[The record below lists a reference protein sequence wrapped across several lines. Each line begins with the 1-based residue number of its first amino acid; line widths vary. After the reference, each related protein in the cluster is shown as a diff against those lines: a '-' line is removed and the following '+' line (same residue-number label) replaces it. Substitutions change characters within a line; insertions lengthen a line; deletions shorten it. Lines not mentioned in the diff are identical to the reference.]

1 MRWLPAPRR
10 CAPIDAER
18 KPRLHSFDYIRAAS
32 LDQAATLLRSDPEA
46 RLLAGGQTLLP
57 AWKHGLSAPSL
68 LIDLQDIG
76 HLADIEETPRDIT
89 IGAMAR
95 HATVARIGGDGYG
108 FGLALLARGIADPQ
122 VRNLGTLGGSIA
134 NADPAADYP
143 AAVLGLGATVITDR
157 REIAADRFFT
167 GLFGTAL
174 SADEIVIAVRFPKP
188 RRAGYL
194 KVANPASGYVTVGAF
209 VADFGDHVRVA
220 VNGARECV
228 YRDTAAEK
236 RLMQNLSAASL
247 ADHVVAPD
255 GLNDDLHASADFR
268 AHLIPLAIARA
279 VDRLVSIPTPTKGPI
294 P

>member
-1 MRWLPAPRR
+1 MY
-10 CAPIDAER
+10 
-18 KPRLHSFDYIRAAS
+18 SFDYIRAAS
-32 LDQAATLLRSDPEA
+32 LDQAATLLRSDLEA

-76 HLADIEETPRDIT
+76 HLARIHETPHDIT

-95 HATVARIGGDGYG
+95 HAAVARIGGDGYG
-108 FGLALLARGIADPQ
+108 CGLAMLARGIADPQ
-122 VRNLGTLGGSIA
+122 VRNLGTIGGSIA
-134 NADPAADYP
+134 NNDPAADYP
-143 AAVLGLGATVITDR
+143 AAVLGLCATIITDR

-167 GLFGTAL
+167 GLFSTAL
-174 SADEIVIAVRFPKP
+174 AADEIVVSVRFPKP

-220 VNGARECV
+220 VNGARDCV
-228 YRDTAAEK
+228 YRDTVAENL
-236 RLMQNLSAASL
+236 LMQSLSAASL
-247 ADHVVAPD
+247 RDHAVTPD

-268 AHLIPLAIARA
+268 AHLIPRAIARA
-279 VDRLVSIPTPTKGPI
+279 VDSLVSLSFP
-294 P
+294 